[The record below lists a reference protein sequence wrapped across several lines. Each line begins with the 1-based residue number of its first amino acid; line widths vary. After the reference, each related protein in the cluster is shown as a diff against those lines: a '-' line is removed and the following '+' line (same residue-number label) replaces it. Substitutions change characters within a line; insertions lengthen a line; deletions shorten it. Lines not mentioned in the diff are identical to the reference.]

1 MEQIGAGTRITLLR
15 NLRQDR
21 LLCFAVCHSVSFAF
35 QAPLDSHEDMRAVRG
50 NGSYGRDA
58 SKEQYSICTGIG
70 DIRKFLEES
79 AHLYDRSDKAQAE
92 VTRKL
97 IFHSGGDFFESC
109 FHSLGASAGELGRN
123 DALLGP

>member
-35 QAPLDSHEDMRAVRG
+35 QAPLDSHEDMRA
-50 NGSYGRDA
+50 
-58 SKEQYSICTGIG
+58 
-70 DIRKFLEES
+70 
-79 AHLYDRSDKAQAE
+79 DRSDKAQAE

-109 FHSLGASAGELGRN
+109 FSFTWRVGG
-123 DALLGP
+123 